1 MLNTADTLRA
11 VLAHVC
17 CTLLNVA
24 VNDGGKLCEEIKELV
39 GGRKNRTKHL
49 RASIFANQRVD
60 FFLNV
65 FVKRYD
71 IVQSV
76 QNVAFLLR
84 NSRCLVFDFIQQVEK
99 AFDKAIIRQRKGDRL
114 SLVVDF
120 KNLYAAVYADT
131 IHSSLPPYTDTFAVN
146 TGAPPVILTV
156 PGIGSPT

>member
-1 MLNTADTLRA
+1 M
-11 VLAHVC
+11 
-17 CTLLNVA
+17 A

-120 KNLYAAVYADT
+120 ICLRISSISRAVT
-131 IHSSLPPYTDTFAVN
+131 ISS
-146 TGAPPVILTV
+146 GIVIPALSDS
-156 PGIGSPT
+156 SP

>member
-17 CTLLNVA
+17 CTFLNVA

-39 GGRKNRTKHL
+39 GGRKHRTKHL

-60 FFLNV
+60 FVLNV

-84 NSRCLVFDFIQQVEK
+84 NSRCL

-120 KNLYAAVYADT
+120 NNLYAAVYADT